1 MKKSFWKDIREMGM
15 IIGVFLIIQ
24 TQICAQSVVPSSSME
39 PTINPNDRLI
49 INKLATKYKTPNRG
63 DIVVF
68 LKEKKLPLN
77 EYWIKR
83 VIALP
88 NEVVDIENGIV
99 YIDGAPLEEDYT
111 MGTTLTFVEG
121 ITFPYAVPEGHY
133 FVMGDNRQNS
143 EDSRLLGAIPEEDI
157 SAIGALKI
165 YPFNDIGILE

>member
-1 MKKSFWKDIREMGM
+1 MKKSFLKDIREIGM
-15 IIGVFLIIQ
+15 IIGVFLLIQ
-24 TQICAQSVVPSSSME
+24 TQICAQSIVPTGSME

-49 INKLATKYKTPNRG
+49 INKIATKYKTPNRG

-88 NEVVDIENGIV
+88 NEVVDIQNGIV
-99 YIDGAPLEEDYT
+99 YIDGVPLEEKYT
-111 MGTTLTFVEG
+111 TGITATFAEG
-121 ITFPYAVPEGHY
+121 ITFPYTVPDDHY
-133 FVMGDNRQNS
+133 FLLGDNRQHS
-143 EDSRLLGAIPEEDI
+143 KDSRFLGAIPKEDI
-157 SAIGALKI
+157 TAIGALKI